1 MAVDGGAETNKSVR
15 WSGGRGKKKNT
26 GANAHR
32 TGPQGTI
39 TRGIRARL
47 KPFTQFL
54 LLPFRF
60 CEEAL
65 KPYVYL
71 AFTVERS
78 LLRCEGFPAQCV
90 RLTAKGFHIRVARFV
105 KGQRG
110 AKRTAVKGDTNNP
123 RGGCL
128 LERGEIF

>member
-1 MAVDGGAETNKSVR
+1 MAVDGGAKTNKSVR

-32 TGPQGTI
+32 TGPQGL

-47 KPFTQFL
+47 KPYTQLL

-65 KPYVYL
+65 KPHVYL

-78 LLRCEGFPAQCV
+78 LLRCGGFPAQFV
-90 RLTAKGFHIRVARFV
+90 RLNTKGFHIRVARFV
-105 KGQRG
+105 KGQRVT
-110 AKRTAVKGDTNNP
+110 KHTAVIGDTNNP